1 MDGRT
6 SHGDQE
12 QETLS
17 ASGSGIRGE
26 LMENIMNV
34 DNWVLMA
41 NCAWKL
47 WTIWWPVVVASC
59 VWIAFTSWN
68 SERPV

>member
-1 MDGRT
+1 
-6 SHGDQE
+6 
-12 QETLS
+12 
-17 ASGSGIRGE
+17 
-26 LMENIMNV
+26 MENIMNV